1 MRKENAFILRGGGS
15 YISACNFFFFFFSKA
30 DIKRLH
36 NLFLGHLNS
45 YLLRSHSSHTFTTV
59 GLYKAKK
66 ARWITILHRK

>member
-15 YISACNFFFFFFSKA
+15 YISACVFFFPKA

-36 NLFLGHLNS
+36 NLLLGHLNS

-66 ARWITILHRK
+66 AKWITILHRK